1 MKTFFTALGHHFLQK
16 HANRLPW
23 PMIVHAL
30 REDQLMPAFI
40 PRIPFIEPEPLPPIE
55 MLPPPAPASE
65 PLPEKKEEEK
75 SAPESPPKRKPEDG
89 APPD

>member
-16 HANRLPW
+16 RASRLPW
-23 PMIVHAL
+23 PVVIQAL

-55 MLPPPAPASE
+55 FLPPLLSAP
-65 PLPEKKEEEK
+65 PPIDQKKEEK
-75 SAPESPPKRKPEDG
+75 SAPESPLTRKPEGGTPSD
-89 APPD
+89 